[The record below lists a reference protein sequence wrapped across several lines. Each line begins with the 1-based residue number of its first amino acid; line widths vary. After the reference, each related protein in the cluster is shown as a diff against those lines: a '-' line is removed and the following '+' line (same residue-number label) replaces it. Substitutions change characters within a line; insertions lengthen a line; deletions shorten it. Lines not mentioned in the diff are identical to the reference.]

1 MSTDD
6 TDGATPVVCR
16 FVRGRNVLLCA
27 ADFGPMF
34 MDLYLQLGQNG
45 VVLEG
50 GADER
55 LKLLLATLT
64 LHAAARPRT
73 ETCAWTVHL
82 EEERM
87 NLFAVAENPTGH
99 VTGQA
104 LFENVKTVGRNVL
117 HAETSESAGVR
128 RRSSVGFAAADLLVA
143 AEEFYTQSEQR
154 VGRFFSVGGDRF
166 AALVAQPDADLAWLR
181 AVEAPEVLSLAE
193 DESYPPLETRVYRF
207 ACGCTPERVAG
218 AIGAAVRADL
228 DGVFG
233 DEKVIR
239 VSCPRCGTTH
249 EIARSLFG
257 EPEAT

>member
-1 MSTDD
+1 MSTED

-45 VVLEG
+45 VVLAG

-104 LFENVKTVGRNVL
+104 LFENVKSVGRNVL
-117 HAETSESAGVR
+117 HAETSESVGAH
-128 RRSSVGFAAADLLVA
+128 RRSSVEFAGSDLLVA
-143 AEEFYTQSEQR
+143 AEEFYAQSEQR
-154 VGRFFSVGGDRF
+154 AGRFFTLGGDRF

-181 AVEAPEVLSLAE
+181 AVATPEVLSLVE
-193 DESYPPLETRVYRF
+193 DESRPPLETRVYRF

-218 AIGAAVRADL
+218 AIGAAVREDL

-233 DEKVIR
+233 GEKVIR

-249 EIARSLFG
+249 ELERSLFG
-257 EPEAT
+257 EPDAT